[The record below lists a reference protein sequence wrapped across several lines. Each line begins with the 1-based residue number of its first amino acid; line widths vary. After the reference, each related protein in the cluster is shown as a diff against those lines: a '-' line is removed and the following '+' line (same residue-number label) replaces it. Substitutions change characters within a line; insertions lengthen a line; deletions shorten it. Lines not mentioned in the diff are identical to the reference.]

1 MPDAVLQTS
10 STLTVT
16 GCAVDFEGAF
26 TTLGGN
32 RFAVVKQAMPEE
44 YMCEDPSTAND
55 ILTKLAILGAQ
66 IQNVEEQA
74 KIKKFES
81 KTQAEEWAVENN
93 AAGSVIVIHDDDKWI
108 VHAVNDDLSV
118 SPVCNNEDEIITV
131 NFDGGSA
138 FGVLPQ

>member
-1 MPDAVLQTS
+1 
-10 STLTVT
+10 
-16 GCAVDFEGAF
+16 
-26 TTLGGN
+26 
-32 RFAVVKQAMPEE
+32 MPEE

-66 IQNVEEQA
+66 IQNIEEQA

-81 KTQAEEWAVENN
+81 KSQAEEWAIENN

-108 VHAVNDDLSV
+108 VHSVNDDLSV